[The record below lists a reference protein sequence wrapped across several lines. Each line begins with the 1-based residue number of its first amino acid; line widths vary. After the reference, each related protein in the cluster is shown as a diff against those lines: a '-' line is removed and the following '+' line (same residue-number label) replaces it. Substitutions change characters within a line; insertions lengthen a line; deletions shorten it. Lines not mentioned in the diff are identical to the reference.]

1 MIMRYK
7 EGQSSGP
14 FGKLVTFVLGALTL
28 VAALTFSLFLL
39 AAVLVIGAGAW
50 IYVWWKKRE
59 LKRESSRQTQE
70 QGRGTAFERS
80 TAEAR
85 DQGVI
90 IEGEATRGPDE
101 NGHSSP

>member
-14 FGKLVTFVLGALTL
+14 FGRLVTFVLGALTL

-59 LKRESSRQTQE
+59 LNRQISRETQG
-70 QGRGTAFERS
+70 QGRASAFERP

-85 DQGVI
+85 DRGEI
-90 IEGEATRGPDE
+90 IEGEATRVPDE
-101 NGHSSP
+101 NGHSGP